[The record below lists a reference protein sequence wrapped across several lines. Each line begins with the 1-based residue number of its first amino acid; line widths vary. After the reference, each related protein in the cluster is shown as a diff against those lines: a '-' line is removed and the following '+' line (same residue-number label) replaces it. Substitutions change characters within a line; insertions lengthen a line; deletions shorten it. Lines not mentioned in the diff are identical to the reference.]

1 MHIATDSMAGMT
13 WERLER
19 EHTLTLPLTREGDPG
34 QEVIFTD
41 GFPTANKR
49 GRFVPAKF
57 IHADELPDREYPMV
71 FSTGRQLEHW
81 HTGSMTR
88 RATVLDALEPIP
100 VASFHPDDL
109 AAIGAEPGD
118 MIHVESKRGSIDVR
132 ARLDTGIQQGVIFM
146 AFCYH
151 EAAANL
157 LTNPS
162 LDPFGKIPG
171 FKFCAIRIKKV

>member
-1 MHIATDSMAGMT
+1 M
-13 WERLER
+13 
-19 EHTLTLPLTREGDPG
+19 
-34 QEVIFTD
+34 
-41 GFPTANKR
+41 
-49 GRFVPAKF
+49 
-57 IHADELPDREYPMV
+57 

-109 AAIGAEPGD
+109 AHIDAAPGD
-118 MIHVESKRGSIDVR
+118 MIHVESKRGNIDVR
-132 ARLDTGIQQGVIFM
+132 ARLDTGVQPGVIFM

-157 LTNPS
+157 LTNPT

-171 FKFCAIRIKKV
+171 FKFCAVKINKV